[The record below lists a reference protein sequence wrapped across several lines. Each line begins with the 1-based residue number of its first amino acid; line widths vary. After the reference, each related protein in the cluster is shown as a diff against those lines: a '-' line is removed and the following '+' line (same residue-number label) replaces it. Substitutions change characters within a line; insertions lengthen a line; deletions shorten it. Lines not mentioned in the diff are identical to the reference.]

1 MGSCSIADLDAPTR
15 LMRLEE
21 AGMVPSMRRAGSAL
35 DNAISKSFVASL
47 KIERLHRHHFL
58 SREAA
63 KTAIFD
69 YIELFYNRYW
79 GIFAESRSAS
89 GWSTRR
95 RVLLEG

>member
-1 MGSCSIADLDAPTR
+1 MGGCSIADLDAPTR

-35 DNAISKSFVASL
+35 DNAISKGFVASL
-47 KIERLHRHHFL
+47 EMERLHRHRFL

-69 YIELFYNRYW
+69 YIETFYNRHRD
-79 GIFAESRSAS
+79 G
-89 GWSTRR
+89 TRR
-95 RVLLEG
+95 WAT